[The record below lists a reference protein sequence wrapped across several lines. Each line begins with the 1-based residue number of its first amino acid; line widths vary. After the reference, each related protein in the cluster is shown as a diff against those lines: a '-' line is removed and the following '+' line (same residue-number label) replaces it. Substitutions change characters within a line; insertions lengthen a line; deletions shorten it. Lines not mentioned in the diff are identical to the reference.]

1 MEADE
6 ANLVREFINENDLAG
21 EIFLVED
28 TKRYYPYGSVASQI
42 LGFVGTDNTGLYG
55 IEYTYEKTPQGTP
68 GRIIAAKRTQ
78 RAPTCLSSMSS
89 TMTRRTATA

>member
-55 IEYTYEKTPQGTP
+55 IEYTYEKTLQGTP
-68 GRIIAAKRTQ
+68 GRIIAAKERKGH
-78 RAPTCLSSMSS
+78 RHAF
-89 TMTRRTATA
+89 RV